1 MPLVTSNQTIGP
13 FFHNALAWSYD
24 AGKGEIELTGRVL
37 DGNDQ
42 PINDALLE
50 LWCEGAAGVDG
61 FGLLRQPTDT
71 EGRFTFHLPKPT
83 VNAPLAHV
91 CVFARGC
98 FNHHFTAVF
107 ANAIDHPLLN
117 ATPESRR
124 AKLIA
129 SSVAANRYEWTL
141 RLQGANET
149 VFFEYE

>member
-1 MPLVTSNQTIGP
+1 MPLVTSSQTIGP

-24 AGKGEIELTGRVL
+24 AGRGDIELVGSVL

-42 PINDALLE
+42 PINDALIE
-50 LWCEGAAGVDG
+50 LWCAGATGVNG
-61 FGLLRQPTDT
+61 FGLLRQPTDA
-71 EGRFTFHLPKPT
+71 EGRFKFRLPGPAA
-83 VNAPLAHV
+83 NEPLAHV

-107 ANAIDHPLLN
+107 ASAVNHPLLN
-117 ATPESRR
+117 SAPESRR
-124 AKLIA
+124 ATLIA
-129 SSVAANRYEWTL
+129 TPLADNRYEWTL